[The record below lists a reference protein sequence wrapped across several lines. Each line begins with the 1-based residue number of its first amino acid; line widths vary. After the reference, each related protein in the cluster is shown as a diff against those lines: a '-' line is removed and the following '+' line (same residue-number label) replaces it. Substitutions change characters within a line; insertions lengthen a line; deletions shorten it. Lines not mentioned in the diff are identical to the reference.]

1 MKVKAE
7 RVEGDEGVKDVSH
20 VQILDIE
27 KSFQGRQVL
36 KRINLMVEK
45 GEFVTLLGPSGCGK
59 TTLLR
64 IIAGLEQSNGGKVIV
79 NGREIIEGQSKKKQN
94 IGMVF
99 QSYALF
105 PNMTAYENIAFG
117 LKVKKV
123 SQQEIRTQVEEI
135 MDVLSISGKE
145 NNYPHQMSGG
155 QQQRVALARALVTKP
170 DLLLLD
176 EPLSAVDAKVR
187 ENARILIRDIQRKMG
202 ITTIFVT
209 HDQLE
214 ALVMSDRIVILNG
227 GEIMQHGTPEAIY
240 HKPANRFVADFI
252 GTYNFISSKQV
263 GLSRRDAEVCIR
275 PEHIQMVKKDQLG
288 QVGDE
293 SVLQLQGTLNNLY
306 ILGNTIRAEVDV
318 QGQTILVDRLNGSQ
332 ASRYELKEE
341 VGLLI
346 ERSACN
352 ILEG

>member
-1 MKVKAE
+1 M
-7 RVEGDEGVKDVSH
+7 SY
-20 VQILDIE
+20 VQINNVE
-27 KSFQGRQVL
+27 KSYQGRQVL
-36 KRINLMVEK
+36 KKIHLSVAK

-64 IIAGLEQSNGGKVIV
+64 IIAGLERSDAGSVRV
-79 NGREIIEGQSKKKQN
+79 NGKEILAGQHKKGQN

-117 LKVKKV
+117 LKLKKI
-123 SQQEIRTQVEEI
+123 SPENIRQQVGEI

-187 ENARILIRDIQRKMG
+187 ESARSLIRDIQRRMG

-214 ALVMSDRIVILNG
+214 AMVMSDRIVVMNS
-227 GEIMQHGTPEAIY
+227 GEIMQHGTPEQIY
-240 HKPANRFVADFI
+240 HKPENRFVANFI
-252 GTYNFISSKQV
+252 GTYNFVPGDWV
-263 GLSRRDAEVCIR
+263 GLSAYEGEVCIR
-275 PEHIQMVKKDQLG
+275 PEHIQMLKKDQLE
-288 QVGDE
+288 QFGDSG
-293 SVLQLQGTLNNLY
+293 SVRLQGLLAHYY
-306 ILGNTIRAEVDV
+306 ILGNTVRAEVVVGDRK
-318 QGQTILVDRLNGSQ
+318 ILVDRLNGFQGS
-332 ASRYELKEE
+332 EFETNEE
-341 VGLLI
+341 VGLVI
-346 ERSACN
+346 DKDACTM
-352 ILEG
+352 LAPGRGEGN

>member
-1 MKVKAE
+1 M
-7 RVEGDEGVKDVSH
+7 SY
-20 VQILDIE
+20 VQVVNID

-36 KRINLMVEK
+36 KGIELDIEK

-64 IIAGLEQSNGGKVIV
+64 IIAGLERGDGGKVIV
-79 NGREIIEGQSKKKQN
+79 NQREIQEGQSKKEQN

-105 PNMTAYENIAFG
+105 PNMTAFENIAFG
-117 LKVKKV
+117 LKIKKIP
-123 SQQEIRTQVEEI
+123 SAEIRKQVQEV
-135 MDVLSISGKE
+135 MDILSITGKE

-155 QQQRVALARALVTKP
+155 QQQRVALARALVVKP

-187 ENARILIRDIQRKMG
+187 ESARTLIRDVQRKMG

-214 ALVMSDRIVILNG
+214 ALVMSDRIVVINNG
-227 GEIMQHGTPEAIY
+227 EVMQYGTPEQIY
-240 HKPANRFVADFI
+240 HKPANKFVAQFI
-252 GTYNFISSKQV
+252 GTYNFVPGTLV
-263 GLSRRDAEVCIR
+263 GLPKADEVCIR
-275 PEHIQMVKKDQLG
+275 PEHVLLVGSDELSQMGEADDIK
-288 QVGDE
+288 
-293 SVLQLQGTLNNLY
+293 LQGTLENFY
-306 ILGNTIRAEVDV
+306 ILGNTARAEVVV
-318 QGQTILVDRLNGSQ
+318 QGRTIVVDHLNRFAGSRF
-332 ASRYELKEE
+332 ALKEE

-346 ERSACN
+346 EKKACTT
-352 ILEG
+352 LES

>member
-1 MKVKAE
+1 M
-7 RVEGDEGVKDVSH
+7 SY
-20 VQILDIE
+20 VQINNVE
-27 KSFQGRQVL
+27 KSYQGRQVL
-36 KRINLMVEK
+36 KKIHLSVTK

-64 IIAGLEQSNGGKVIV
+64 IIAGLERSDAGSVRV
-79 NGREIIEGQSKKKQN
+79 NGKEILAGQHKKSQN

-117 LKVKKV
+117 LKLKKI
-123 SQQEIRTQVEEI
+123 SPENIRQQVEEI

-187 ENARILIRDIQRKMG
+187 ESARSLIRDIQRRMG

-214 ALVMSDRIVILNG
+214 AMVMSDRIVVMNS
-227 GEIMQHGTPEAIY
+227 GEIMQHGTPEQIY
-240 HKPANRFVADFI
+240 HKPENRFVANFI
-252 GTYNFISSKQV
+252 GTYNFVPGDWV
-263 GLSRRDAEVCIR
+263 GLSAYEGEVCIR
-275 PEHIQMVKKDQLG
+275 PEHIQMLKKDQPEPFEDSGL
-288 QVGDE
+288 VR
-293 SVLQLQGTLNNLY
+293 LQGLLAHYY
-306 ILGNTIRAEVDV
+306 ILGNTVRAEVVIGDRK
-318 QGQTILVDRLNGSQ
+318 ILVDCLNTSQ
-332 ASRYELKEE
+332 DSEFEVNEE
-341 VGLLI
+341 VKLVI
-346 ERSACN
+346 AKDACTM
-352 ILEG
+352 LAPDRGEGN

>member
-1 MKVKAE
+1 M
-7 RVEGDEGVKDVSH
+7 SY
-20 VQILDIE
+20 VQVINID

-36 KRINLMVEK
+36 KKIDLEIAK

-64 IIAGLEQSNGGKVIV
+64 IIAGLERSDGGKVIV
-79 NGREIIEGQSKKKQN
+79 NGKEILEGQSKKEQN

-105 PNMTAYENIAFG
+105 PNMTAFENIAFG
-117 LKVKKV
+117 LKIKKV
-123 SQQEIRTQVEEI
+123 PSAEIRKQVEEV
-135 MDVLSISGKE
+135 MDILSITGKE

-155 QQQRVALARALVTKP
+155 QQQRVALARALVVRP

-187 ENARILIRDIQRKMG
+187 ESARTLIRDVQKKMG

-214 ALVMSDRIVILNG
+214 ALVMSDRIVVIDS
-227 GEIMQHGTPEAIY
+227 GEIMQYGTPEQIY
-240 HKPANRFVADFI
+240 HKPANKFVAQFI
-252 GTYNFISSKQV
+252 GTYNFIPGTLV
-263 GLSRRDAEVCIR
+263 GFPQTEVCIR
-275 PEHIQMVKKDQLG
+275 PEHVLLVGKNELS
-288 QVGDE
+288 QVGEADDIKLRGSLE
-293 SVLQLQGTLNNLY
+293 NFY
-306 ILGNTIRAEVDV
+306 ILGNTVRAEVAV
-318 QGQTILVDRLNGSQ
+318 EGKTIVVDHLNQSARSQ
-332 ASRYELKEE
+332 FALNDE

-346 ERSACN
+346 ERKSCT
-352 ILEG
+352 ILES

>member
-1 MKVKAE
+1 M
-7 RVEGDEGVKDVSH
+7 SY
-20 VQILDIE
+20 VQVVNID

-36 KRINLMVEK
+36 KGIELEIEK

-64 IIAGLEQSNGGKVIV
+64 IVAGLERGDGGKVIV
-79 NGREIIEGQSKKKQN
+79 NGREIVEGQSKKEQN

-105 PNMTAYENIAFG
+105 PNMTAFENIAFG
-117 LKVKKV
+117 LKIKKV
-123 SQQEIRTQVEEI
+123 PSPEIRKQVEEI

-155 QQQRVALARALVTKP
+155 QQQRVALARALVVKP

-187 ENARILIRDIQRKMG
+187 ESARILIRDVQKKMG

-214 ALVMSDRIVILNG
+214 ALVMSDRIVVING
-227 GEIMQHGTPEAIY
+227 GEVMQYGTPEQIY
-240 HKPANRFVADFI
+240 HKPANKFVAQFI
-252 GTYNFISSKQV
+252 GTYNFVPSTLV
-263 GLSRRDAEVCIR
+263 GFGDKDAEVAIR
-275 PEHIQMVKKDQLG
+275 PEHILLISKDQLA
-288 QVGDE
+288 QVGDSE
-293 SVLQLQGTLNNLY
+293 VIKLQGTLENFY
-306 ILGNTIRAEVDV
+306 ILGNTARAEVIV
-318 QGQTILVDRLNGSQ
+318 QGRTIIVDHLNRFEGSRF
-332 ASRYELKEE
+332 ALKEE
-341 VGLLI
+341 VGLVI
-346 ERSACN
+346 ERKVCT
-352 ILEG
+352 ILGSSER

>member
-1 MKVKAE
+1 M
-7 RVEGDEGVKDVSH
+7 SY
-20 VQILDIE
+20 VQVVNVD

-36 KRINLMVEK
+36 KRIGLEIEK

-64 IIAGLEQSNGGKVIV
+64 IIAGLESGDSGKVIV
-79 NGREIIEGQSKKKQN
+79 NGKEIAEGQNKKEQN

-105 PNMTAYENIAFG
+105 PNMTAFDNIAFG
-117 LKVKKV
+117 LKIKKV
-123 SQQEIRTQVEEI
+123 PSAEIKKQVHEVMEI
-135 MDVLSISGKE
+135 LSITGKE

-155 QQQRVALARALVTKP
+155 QQQRVALARALVVKP

-187 ENARILIRDIQRKMG
+187 ESARTLIRDVQRKMG

-214 ALVMSDRIVILNG
+214 ALVMSDRIVVINN
-227 GEIMQHGTPEAIY
+227 GEIMQYGTPEQIY
-240 HKPANRFVADFI
+240 HKPANKFVAQFI
-252 GTYNFISSKQV
+252 GTYNFVPGALVGFSK
-263 GLSRRDAEVCIR
+263 AEEVCIR
-275 PEHIQMVKKDQLG
+275 PEHVLLVSRDQLTETA
-288 QVGDE
+288 E
-293 SVLQLQGTLNNLY
+293 SDMITLRGTLENFY
-306 ILGNTIRAEVDV
+306 ILGNTARAEVLV
-318 QGQTILVDRLNGSQ
+318 QGKTIVVDHLNQFEGS
-332 ASRYELKEE
+332 RFPLKED

-346 ERSACN
+346 EKKACT
-352 ILEG
+352 ILGS

>member
-1 MKVKAE
+1 M
-7 RVEGDEGVKDVSH
+7 SY
-20 VQILDIE
+20 VQVINID

-36 KRINLMVEK
+36 KGIELEIEK

-64 IIAGLEQSNGGKVIV
+64 IVAGLERGDGGKVIV
-79 NGREIIEGQSKKKQN
+79 NGREIIEGQNKKEQN

-105 PNMTAYENIAFG
+105 PNMTAFENIAFG
-117 LKVKKV
+117 LKIKKIPT
-123 SQQEIRTQVEEI
+123 QDIRKQVEEI
-135 MDVLSISGKE
+135 MDILSISGKE

-155 QQQRVALARALVTKP
+155 QQQRVALARALVVKP

-187 ENARILIRDIQRKMG
+187 ESARILIRDVQKQMG

-214 ALVMSDRIVILNG
+214 ALVMSDRIVVINA
-227 GEIMQHGTPEAIY
+227 GEVMQYGTPEEIY
-240 HKPANRFVADFI
+240 HRPANKFVAQFI
-252 GTYNFISSKQV
+252 GTYNFLPSSLV
-263 GLSRRDAEVCIR
+263 GIGDKETEICIR
-275 PEHIQMVKKDQLG
+275 PEHILLVSKDQFP
-288 QVGDE
+288 QIGDSE
-293 SVLQLQGTLNNLY
+293 RIKLYGTLENFY
-306 ILGNTIRAEVDV
+306 ILGNTARAEVLV
-318 QGQTILVDRLNGSQ
+318 QGRTIIVDHLNRFEGPKF
-332 ASRYELKEE
+332 ALKEE

-346 ERSACN
+346 DKKVCT
-352 ILEG
+352 ILGR